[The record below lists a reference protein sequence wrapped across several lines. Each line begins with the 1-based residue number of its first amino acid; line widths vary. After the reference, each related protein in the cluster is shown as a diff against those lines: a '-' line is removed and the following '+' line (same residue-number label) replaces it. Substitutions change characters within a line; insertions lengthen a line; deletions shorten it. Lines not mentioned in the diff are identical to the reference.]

1 MSSDGP
7 RITVGT
13 RWITVCNGIW
23 HAIFLEDDGSMYPG
37 SCNCEEDGPK
47 ARAMRT
53 FNDFGDV
60 SPSQG
65 PESRGTSGGKRSEPS
80 P

>member
-23 HAIFLEDDGSMYPG
+23 HAIFLEDDGGMYPG
-37 SCNCEEDGPK
+37 SCNCDEDREK
-47 ARAMRT
+47 ARVLRT
-53 FNDFGDV
+53 FNGFGEVNADQEQK
-60 SPSQG
+60 SISN
-65 PESRGTSGGKRSEPS
+65 RGRREPS
-80 P
+80 A